1 MNRPVLE
8 CHQLTKDFLLGGQKI
23 SVLQGIDFQLRPS
36 ERIAIVGASGVG
48 KTTLL
53 SILGGLEKPT
63 SGKVVMAGIDT
74 SNLTAN
80 QLARQRIKT
89 IGFVYQ
95 FHHLLM
101 EFTAQENV
109 AMPLMLAG
117 SSPAEA
123 MSASKEMLARVELA
137 DRWRHKPA
145 ELSGGERQRVAVAR
159 AVVTQPACL
168 LMDEPSGNLDETT
181 AQHIH
186 SLIGSLSKK
195 LKIALLV
202 VTHNHSLAKQL
213 DKIYSLEKGHLMG

>member
-1 MNRPVLE
+1 MNKSVLE
-8 CHQLTKDFLLGGQKI
+8 CFGLTKNFLLGGQEI
-23 SVLQGIDFQLRPS
+23 SVLQGVDFRLGPS
-36 ERIAIVGASGVG
+36 ERVAIVGASGVG

-63 SGKVVMAGIDT
+63 TGKVIMAGIDT
-74 SNLTAN
+74 SRLTAN

-117 SSPAEA
+117 GSPIGA
-123 MSASKEMLARVELA
+123 MAASEEMLAKVELGN
-137 DRWRHKPA
+137 RCRHKPA

-159 AVVTQPACL
+159 AMVTQPACL

-181 AQHIH
+181 AQHVH
-186 SLIGSLSKK
+186 NLIGSLSRK

-202 VTHNHSLAKQL
+202 VTHNQSLANQMDRVYL
-213 DKIYSLEKGHLMG
+213 LEKGHLIG

>member
-1 MNRPVLE
+1 MNKPVLE
-8 CHQLTKDFLLGGQKI
+8 SYGLTKNFLLGGQQI
-23 SVLQGIDFQLRPS
+23 SVLQGVDFRLKPS
-36 ERIAIVGASGVG
+36 ERVAIVGASGVG

-74 SNLTAN
+74 SSLTAN
-80 QLARQRIKT
+80 QLAQQRIQT

-117 SSPAEA
+117 RPPVQA
-123 MSASKEMLARVELA
+123 MATSEQMLAQVELGN
-137 DRWRHKPA
+137 RYRHKPA

-159 AVVTQPACL
+159 AMVTQPACL

-181 AQHIH
+181 AQHVH
-186 SLIGSLSKK
+186 RLISSLSQK
-195 LKIALLV
+195 LGIAILV
-202 VTHNHSLAKQL
+202 VTHNQSLANQM
-213 DKIYSLEKGHLMG
+213 DKIYSLEKGQLK